1 VGGNTNDMLEVLNLM
16 AEGMN
21 PAKMVSH
28 IGGLNFENLYNIGKK
43 YQDLWSVEAE
53 NYLPK
58 YFGIN

>member
-1 VGGNTNDMLEVLNLM
+1 MLEVLNLM